1 MMVDIHTLNRWPN
14 DRVTTLLR
22 IQHPI
27 LLSPMAG
34 IGTVELAAAVSA
46 AGGLGSI
53 GCAGMD
59 VAEVRHELNAL
70 RELTSSPVN
79 VNFFCHSEPAPD
91 PTREHMWRT
100 RLTPYYREFGLDPKI
115 TLSSVDLPTFDE
127 RYCEVVEAMKPEVV
141 SFHFG
146 LPSSGL
152 LGRVKSAGCRIL
164 STATTVAEAR
174 WLEERGVDAIIVQGN
189 EAGGHRGTFLA
200 AGVESTASDLG
211 LFALIPQVVDSV
223 DIPVI
228 AAGGIV
234 DARGIVAAFALGAAG
249 VQLGTAYL
257 LCPEAATSSPYR
269 IALRESRPDST
280 AVTNVFTGR
289 PARALMN
296 RLIREMGPIAPD
308 LPAFP
313 TPMAALAPIRAEAQR
328 RNNADF
334 TPFWAGKGFAS
345 IRNVGAGEFTS
356 ALAIETLERLH
367 GQSV

>member
-1 MMVDIHTLNRWPN
+1 MVDIHTLNRWPN

-91 PTREHMWRT
+91 PTLEHMWRT

-152 LGRVKSAGCRIL
+152 LGRVKAPAVAFYRRLRRSQKHAGLKSAASTL
-164 STATTVAEAR
+164 SSSKATRPVATVAR
-174 WLEERGVDAIIVQGN
+174 
-189 EAGGHRGTFLA
+189 
-200 AGVESTASDLG
+200 S
-211 LFALIPQVVDSV
+211 
-223 DIPVI
+223 
-228 AAGGIV
+228 
-234 DARGIVAAFALGAAG
+234 
-249 VQLGTAYL
+249 
-257 LCPEAATSSPYR
+257 
-269 IALRESRPDST
+269 
-280 AVTNVFTGR
+280 
-289 PARALMN
+289 
-296 RLIREMGPIAPD
+296 
-308 LPAFP
+308 
-313 TPMAALAPIRAEAQR
+313 
-328 RNNADF
+328 
-334 TPFWAGKGFAS
+334 
-345 IRNVGAGEFTS
+345 
-356 ALAIETLERLH
+356 
-367 GQSV
+367 

>member
-59 VAEVRHELNAL
+59 VAEVRNELNAL

-91 PTREHMWRT
+91 PTLEHMWRT

-146 LPSSGL
+146 VPSSGL

-189 EAGGHRGTFLA
+189 EAGGHR
-200 AGVESTASDLG
+200 
-211 LFALIPQVVDSV
+211 
-223 DIPVI
+223 
-228 AAGGIV
+228 
-234 DARGIVAAFALGAAG
+234 AR
-249 VQLGTAYL
+249 
-257 LCPEAATSSPYR
+257 S
-269 IALRESRPDST
+269 
-280 AVTNVFTGR
+280 
-289 PARALMN
+289 
-296 RLIREMGPIAPD
+296 
-308 LPAFP
+308 
-313 TPMAALAPIRAEAQR
+313 
-328 RNNADF
+328 
-334 TPFWAGKGFAS
+334 
-345 IRNVGAGEFTS
+345 
-356 ALAIETLERLH
+356 
-367 GQSV
+367 